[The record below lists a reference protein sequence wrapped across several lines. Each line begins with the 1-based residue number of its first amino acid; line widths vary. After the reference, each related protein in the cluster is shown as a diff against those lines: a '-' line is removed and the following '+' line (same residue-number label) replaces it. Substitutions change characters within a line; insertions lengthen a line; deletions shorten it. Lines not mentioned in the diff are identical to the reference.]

1 MPQMNE
7 RNDGVG
13 LAIGRARQTNAGRKF
28 PPLKFGRWLLGCGR
42 SGAPARFVA
51 RSGRNGVRGQGG
63 CGACLLAIRLSQ
75 RRSLDRL
82 LHRSTTVNV
91 RCVSY
96 RLKDRRKA
104 GCGPTM
110 CHIPFWPNW
119 KKNRGSQVSER
130 HVSTSS
136 GVWTTNTL
144 SFRDPSVLHGKLGSD
159 PQSGQGRNEIGC
171 QTADGWFRQC
181 YA

>member
-1 MPQMNE
+1 MP
-7 RNDGVG
+7 
-13 LAIGRARQTNAGRKF
+13 
-28 PPLKFGRWLLGCGR
+28 PWLR
-42 SGAPARFVA
+42 TDWEPSPF
-51 RSGRNGVRGQGG
+51 
-63 CGACLLAIRLSQ
+63 CGAFWAERSPRPGRVRRPPPGDSIIATAILTGCSIT
-75 RRSLDRL
+75 RRP
-82 LHRSTTVNV
+82 STSV
-91 RCVSY
+91 RMSY

>member
-82 LHRSTTVNV
+82 LHRPTTVNV

-104 GCGPTM
+104 GFGATTR
-110 CHIPFWPNW
+110 HIPRWPTGRRSW
-119 KKNRGSQVSER
+119 LRGHRAAGIRFFGLHMLGNTRGVRVSE
-130 HVSTSS
+130 
-136 GVWTTNTL
+136 
-144 SFRDPSVLHGKLGSD
+144 P
-159 PQSGQGRNEIGC
+159 PQEFC
-171 QTADGWFRQC
+171 
-181 YA
+181 